1 MRLLT
6 FILLSSTIAC
16 RSGDKVED
24 GDAAVDTGGLEG
36 VDADGDGFPAEEDCD
51 DSDASVNG
59 GATEVCDGVDN
70 DCDGEVDEGVTD
82 TWYADDDGDTYGD
95 PEAPVEAC
103 SQPEGAVAAGTDC
116 DDDDPEVF
124 PAAAE
129 RCDGIDNDCDGDID
143 EDVLSDWYADA
154 DGDGWGDPDGSVEDC
169 DPPSGFVDNAGDC
182 DDTTAAAAPDA
193 DEVCDTIDNDCDGD
207 IDEPDALDAATW
219 YGDGDGD
226 GYGDVG
232 SPQVACDAPSAHVS
246 DATDCDDGAFDV
258 NPGATEVCNLIDDDC
273 DGDIDDADSTLDAT
287 TGVTFYVD
295 GDGDGFGDGGNAVQA
310 CLQPSGTVS
319 DATDCDD
326 SAAAVNPAASEVCN
340 SVDDDCDGDIDDAD
354 SSVDLSTGSTWYAD
368 SDGDGYGDAGSS
380 SAACAQPSGAV
391 SDATDCD
398 DSAAAVNPAAS
409 EVCNSVDDDCD
420 GDIDDADS
428 SVDLSTGSTWYAD
441 SDGDGYGDAGS
452 SSAACAQPS
461 GAVSDATDC
470 DDSAAAVNPAAS
482 EVCNSVDDDCDGDI
496 DDADSS
502 VDLSTGSTW
511 YADSDGDGYG
521 DAGSSSE
528 ACAQPSGAVSD
539 ATDCDDGDATEN
551 PGASEAC
558 DGEDDDCDGDIDEG
572 VLGDG
577 AACPAD
583 SCDEVLTD
591 QPSAAD
597 DLYWL
602 EGTGG
607 SIFEAWCDMTEDGG
621 GWTQVA
627 TVANDGTRSWNSL
640 AAFTDTTTFGAVSS
654 ATSSDFKSEAM
665 SEVEGFDLMVITDD
679 YAMAFYSI
687 LGGAELATWI
697 DDEYDTAACNTTFET
712 SGADWYDGLTA
723 AQAAAQNV
731 IVRPL
736 DTNASCF
743 PGSNEN
749 ALLGFQNAS
758 CCWAGGLGNTP
769 GGQAIWRQHDLS
781 LLLATSM
788 STSSCA
794 AGTYP
799 CNANGTY
806 IGYGSFCYG
815 TSCKASFAQVYVR

>member
-6 FILLSSTIAC
+6 VILLSSTIAC
-16 RSGDKVED
+16 RTGDKVEG
-24 GDAAVDTGGLEG
+24 GDASLDTGGLEG
-36 VDADGDGFPAEEDCD
+36 VDADGDGFAAEEDCD
-51 DSDASVNG
+51 DTDANVNG
-59 GATEVCDGVDN
+59 GATEVCDGIDN
-70 DCDGEVDEGVTD
+70 DCDGEVDEEVTN
-82 TWYADDDGDTYGD
+82 TWYADADGDTYGD

-116 DDDDPEVF
+116 DDGDPEVF
-124 PAAAE
+124 PAASE
-129 RCDGIDNDCDGDID
+129 RCDGVDNDCDGDID
-143 EDVLSDWYADA
+143 EDVLSGWYADV
-154 DGDGWGDPDGSVEDC
+154 DGDGWGDPEAAVEDC
-169 DPPSGFVDNAGDC
+169 DPPSGFVDNARDC

-193 DEVCDTIDNDCDGD
+193 DEVCDALDNDCDGD

-219 YGDGDGD
+219 HADADGD
-226 GYGDVG
+226 GYGDAA

-258 NPGATEVCNLIDDDC
+258 NPGATEVCNTIDDDC
-273 DGDIDDADSTLDAT
+273 DGDIDDADASLDAS
-287 TGVTFYVD
+287 TGATFYVD
-295 GDGDGFGDGGNAVQA
+295 GDGDGYGDAGNAVQA
-310 CLQPSGTVS
+310 CLQPSGSVS

-326 SAAAVNPAASEVCN
+326 GAAAVNPAAAEVCN

-380 SAACAQPSGAV
+380 SDACVQPSG
-391 SDATDCD
+391 S
-398 DSAAAVNPAAS
+398 
-409 EVCNSVDDDCD
+409 
-420 GDIDDADS
+420 
-428 SVDLSTGSTWYAD
+428 
-441 SDGDGYGDAGS
+441 
-452 SSAACAQPS
+452 
-461 GAVSDATDC
+461 
-470 DDSAAAVNPAAS
+470 
-482 EVCNSVDDDCDGDI
+482 
-496 DDADSS
+496 
-502 VDLSTGSTW
+502 
-511 YADSDGDGYG
+511 
-521 DAGSSSE
+521 
-528 ACAQPSGAVSD
+528 VSD

-577 AACPAD
+577 AACPAE
-583 SCDEVLTD
+583 SCDEVLGD
-591 QPSAAD
+591 QPSATD

-602 EGTGG
+602 EGTSG
-607 SIFEAWCDMTEDGG
+607 SLFEAWCDMTEDGG

-627 TVANDGTRSWNSL
+627 TVANDGTRRWNSL
-640 AAFTDTTTFGAVSS
+640 AAFTDTTTFGSVSS

-697 DDEYDTAACNTTFET
+697 GDEYDTAACNTTFET

-788 STSSCA
+788 STASCT

-799 CNANGTY
+799 CNANSTY

-815 TSCKASFAQVYVR
+815 TTCKATFAQVYVR